1 MNIIEIQDDLLR
13 RVTLAEGDLTILRN
27 LVKSLEITVNN
38 LNRRIND
45 LEQNP
50 SIIKGNKISSG
61 TVEWQQVLKY

>member
-61 TVEWQQVLKY
+61 TVE

>member
-1 MNIIEIQDDLLR
+1 MNIIEIHDDLLR

-61 TVEWQQVLKY
+61 TVE